1 MKNYVKRTYMKKM
14 DEQMKRWAVSV
25 EIWKL

>member
-1 MKNYVKRTYMKKM
+1 MKNYVKRIYIKKM
-14 DEQMKRWAVSV
+14 DEQMKRWGVSV